1 MAKLKDGGRRGGR
14 AGKPGGAGILKIALE
29 AEKDGLE
36 MYLKASERTLY
47 PLGRQMF
54 LSLAEDEKSHIR
66 MIHEL
71 AAGRG
76 LQSALN
82 EAREGTPTG
91 RMKNALT
98 ALKSVVMDDL
108 SVCAD
113 ELEVLRIGL
122 DMEKR
127 SYEFYKQA
135 ATDAA
140 SADERGLC
148 EKLAAEEGEHYK
160 MLQNTYEYLEDRDH
174 WFLWTEHGLLD
185 GG

>member
-1 MAKLKDGGRRGGR
+1 MAKPQS
-14 AGKPGGAGILKIALE
+14 ASILKSALA
-29 AEKDGLE
+29 AEKDGLQ

-66 MIHEL
+66 MIEKL

-76 LQSALN
+76 LQSALG
-82 EAREGTPTG
+82 EAREGTPNE
-91 RMKNALT
+91 RMKHALSE
-98 ALKSVVMDDL
+98 LKSVIADDL

-113 ELEVLRIGL
+113 ELEALRIGL

-135 ATDAA
+135 AKDAA
-140 SADERGLC
+140 SPDESSLC
-148 EKLAAEEGEHYK
+148 EKLAAEEGEHYR

>member
-1 MAKLKDGGRRGGR
+1 MAKLKGGSRRGGR
-14 AGKPGGAGILKIALE
+14 AGSPTGAGILKIALE

-36 MYLKASERTLY
+36 MYLKASERALY
-47 PLGRQMF
+47 PLGRQML

-66 MIHEL
+66 MIREL

-82 EAREGTPTG
+82 EAREGSPTE
-91 RMKNALT
+91 RMRNAMT

-127 SYEFYKQA
+127 SYEFYKQGA
-135 ATDAA
+135 KDAV
-140 SADERGLC
+140 SKDESSLC
-148 EKLAAEEGEHYK
+148 EKLAAEEGEHYR
-160 MLQNTYEYLEDRDH
+160 MLQNTYEYLEDRAH